1 MSVLYVHST
10 KKGSGKTVFCAT
22 LAKLLNDQSKKSI
35 VVKVNSDA
43 DEFDQDTSNFSLLLG
58 QKKVELPDLNNST
71 NYIKKLSSTI
81 KKLENDFDVVIVE
94 GSYHMDIKDATL
106 LWNNLSAKIILIH
119 GYDMDSKIENYS
131 KSYKDIGENLIGV
144 LINKLPR
151 YQVSTAGNS
160 IVPDFES
167 LGINC
172 IGVVPENRKLV
183 GISLDQLVSHIGG
196 QYIIGE
202 DFDKSPI
209 ESIVIGGT
217 GLDSGEITFSTRTN
231 QAIVIRS
238 DRPDIQMAALRNEIS
253 CLLVTGGTNI
263 IEYVYYEAE
272 NQNVPIIGVEKS
284 TIEIMEI
291 LSNISE
297 ISKFDTNEKLDF
309 SKAFFRENIDLDLIC
324 QQIGI

>member
-1 MSVLYVHST
+1 MSVLYVQST
-10 KKGSGKTVFCAT
+10 EKGSGKTVFCAT

-35 VVKVNSDA
+35 VVKVNSNA
-43 DEFDQDTSNFSLLLG
+43 DEFDQDTSSFSLLLG
-58 QKKVELPDLNNST
+58 QKRVELPDLNNST
-71 NYIKKLSSTI
+71 NYIKELSSTI
-81 KKLENDFDVVIVE
+81 KKLEKDFDLVIVE
-94 GSYHMDIKDATL
+94 GSYYMDIKDATL

-131 KSYKDIGENLIGV
+131 KPYKDIGENLIGV

-151 YQVSTAGNS
+151 YQVSTAGDS
-160 IVPDFES
+160 IVPGFES
-167 LGINC
+167 IGINC

-183 GISLDQLVSHIGG
+183 GISLDQLISHTGG

-209 ESIVIGGT
+209 ENIVIGGT
-217 GLDSGEITFSTRTN
+217 GMDPGEITFSKRTN
-231 QAIVIRS
+231 QAVVIRS

-253 CLLVTGGTNI
+253 CLLVTCGTNI
-263 IEYVYYEAE
+263 NEYVYYEAE

-297 ISKFDTNEKLDF
+297 TSKFDTNEKLDF
-309 SKAFFRENIDLDLIC
+309 SKTFFRENIDLDLIC
-324 QQIGI
+324 QQIGV